1 MKKLE
6 EKFEIMAEADLA
18 STEGG
23 LIITTSTAIALGC
36 FRSCYLYV
44 RSSSRKQTLI
54 LTIWIHILLKN
65 VRKTMNRNLE
75 RCYLF

>member
-23 LIITTSTAIALGC
+23 LIITTSTAIAWV
-36 FRSCYLYV
+36 F
-44 RSSSRKQTLI
+44 
-54 LTIWIHILLKN
+54 
-65 VRKTMNRNLE
+65 
-75 RCYLF
+75 